1 MDYNTCLLVAT
12 AHGHTVKVIR
22 FAGRFH
28 FFEIPSIQLNNKE
41 LEILVH
47 VIK

>member
-22 FAGRFH
+22 FAGRFY
-28 FFEIPSIQLNNKE
+28 FFEIPSIQYNSKE

-47 VIK
+47 VIR